1 MSTAVSLPATN
12 CCQIF
17 RQIPVSWAGAGLA
30 RGARESV
37 LRWSVGALYLMCQQG
52 SLLRRSKVD
61 THTHAGAYDG
71 IQLLL
76 LGRLRT
82 IEASPRLGNT
92 ATHGEGDVVCE
103 RGMNLVPALNTNG
116 CWETQCRGD
125 GWARKYHKWQVLRA
139 ARLDWSIGSHASGV
153 ASPPANDRSACSRPR
168 VIFERRNPIESAF
181 STCWEESPVELLHLS
196 LRSRDAGRDSDEN
209 LRRARGLPPMR

>member
-1 MSTAVSLPATN
+1 
-12 CCQIF
+12 
-17 RQIPVSWAGAGLA
+17 
-30 RGARESV
+30 
-37 LRWSVGALYLMCQQG
+37 MCQQG

-61 THTHAGAYDG
+61 THTRAGAYDG

-125 GWARKYHKWQVLRA
+125 GWARKYHKWQVCGRLGLIGRLGLMRA
-139 ARLDWSIGSHASGV
+139 G
-153 ASPPANDRSACSRPR
+153 
-168 VIFERRNPIESAF
+168 
-181 STCWEESPVELLHLS
+181 
-196 LRSRDAGRDSDEN
+196 
-209 LRRARGLPPMR
+209 